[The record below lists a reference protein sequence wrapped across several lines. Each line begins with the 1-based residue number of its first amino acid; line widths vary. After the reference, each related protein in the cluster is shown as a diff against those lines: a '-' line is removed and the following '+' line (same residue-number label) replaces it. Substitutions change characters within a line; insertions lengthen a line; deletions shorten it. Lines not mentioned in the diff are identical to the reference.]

1 MKILIADDDR
11 LSCTL
16 LRRTLARLGHEVI
29 ETSDGRQ
36 AWECFQRQAIP
47 LLIVDWMM
55 PFINGLELCRMV
67 RAEQRA
73 RYTYIIMLTALGGKG
88 SYLEGINAGA
98 DDFITK
104 PFDPDELKARLNV
117 AERILGLHAEMKQLK
132 GLLPVCAYCNR
143 IRDDDDSWMRIEKYI
158 TRRTDAAFSHGICP
172 DCYESRVRPEL
183 AALGVARK

>member
-1 MKILIADDDR
+1 MNILIADDDR
-11 LSCTL
+11 MSCTL
-16 LRRTLARLGHEVI
+16 LRRTLTRLGHEVT

-36 AWECFQRQAIP
+36 AWERFQRETVP

-67 RAEQRA
+67 RAER
-73 RYTYIIMLTALGGKG
+73 RVPYTYIIMLTALGGKG
-88 SYLEGINAGA
+88 SYLEGIDAGA

-104 PFDPDELKARLNV
+104 PFDPDELKARLTV

-143 IRDDDDSWMRIEKYI
+143 IRDDDDSWMRIERYI

-183 AALGVARK
+183 AALGVPRK